1 MGRLNKNEPKDQKKQ
16 RPFIKEMAVEDSEPS
31 KKRSGHGQRR
41 LTIIAVG
48 LILMVIFGVK
58 NIRNYTSIASLNDEL
73 MVAQETLELSQ
84 NYQVELQE
92 SIHLL
97 ENEEYVANLARN
109 EYYLTDDDEVVFN
122 IVGDPHNFSIEMNK
136 KQKEFEKQKESII
149 DSDQAKK
156 AQD

>member
-1 MGRLNKNEPKDQKKQ
+1 
-16 RPFIKEMAVEDSEPS
+16 
-31 KKRSGHGQRR
+31 
-41 LTIIAVG
+41 
-48 LILMVIFGVK
+48 MVIFGVK

>member
-1 MGRLNKNEPKDQKKQ
+1 MARLNKNELTDRKKQ
-16 RPFIKEMAVEDSEPS
+16 RPFIKEMAVEDREPT
-31 KKRSGHGQRR
+31 KKRSGHGRRR
-41 LTIIAVG
+41 LMIVAAG
-48 LILMVIFGVK
+48 LILMLIFGVK
-58 NIRNYTSIASLNDEL
+58 NIKNYTSITSLNDEL
-73 MVAQETLELSQ
+73 KVAQDTLDLSQ

-136 KQKEFEKQKESII
+136 KQKEFEKQKESIA
-149 DSDQAKK
+149 DSDQAEKV
-156 AQD
+156 QD

>member
-1 MGRLNKNEPKDQKKQ
+1 MNKAEPKDQKKQ
-16 RPFIKEMAVEDSEPS
+16 RPFIKEMAVEDREPS
-31 KKRSGHGQRR
+31 KKRSGHGKRR
-41 LTIIAVG
+41 LMIIAVG

-73 MVAQETLELSQ
+73 IVAQETLELSQ

-136 KQKEFEKQKESII
+136 KQKEFEKQKESIA
-149 DSDQAKK
+149 DSDQAEKV
-156 AQD
+156 QD